1 VGSRALSRRRLLA
14 LTVALLLAAAGLG
27 QAGWIHAKA
36 WLAQVLIERAFA
48 SGESPW
54 PWADTRAVARLE
66 LPGRAQPLFVL
77 AGNSGR
83 NLAFGPA
90 HDSASVLP
98 GEAGNSVIAGHRDTH
113 FRALATLVPGDRI
126 EVARADGRRFSFVV
140 AALEVV
146 DSRSARIALDAAAP
160 RLTLVTCY
168 PFDALDANG
177 PLRYVVTALPAGEL

>member
-1 VGSRALSRRRLLA
+1 MSSAMSRPRLLA
-14 LTVALLLAAAGLG
+14 LVAALLLAGAGLG

-48 SGESPW
+48 TGETPW

-66 LPGRAQPLFVL
+66 LPGLERPLFVL
-77 AGNSGR
+77 AGHSGR

-90 HDSASVLP
+90 HDAASVLP
-98 GEAGNSVIAGHRDTH
+98 GESGNSIVAGHRDTH
-113 FRALATLVPGDRI
+113 FRALAALHAGDRI
-126 EVARADGRRFSFVV
+126 SVTRPDGRRFTFVV

-146 DSRSARIALDAAAP
+146 DSRRTRLALDAPEP

-168 PFDALDANG
+168 PFDALDPRG
-177 PLRYVVTALPAGEL
+177 PLRYVVTALPGADL